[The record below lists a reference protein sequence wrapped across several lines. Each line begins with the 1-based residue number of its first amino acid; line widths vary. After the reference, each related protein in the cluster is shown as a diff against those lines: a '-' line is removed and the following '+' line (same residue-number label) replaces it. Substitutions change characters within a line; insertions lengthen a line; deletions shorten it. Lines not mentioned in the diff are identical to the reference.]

1 MTPEQ
6 PPSKKRKMS
15 ASAEVKTIYYYVST
29 NYPLVATSMDDES
42 LIRAGKMFNVDTRG
56 MFHLIGKRF
65 ENGVNHLFYLFKFKE
80 SKPASGAVRDD
91 FVVDVLSVPTSTILC
106 ETQDRMPIDFDL
118 TTVRSAKEA
127 LTKFAGEILDM
138 VRKKTDHEI
147 IEHRITSFIPAV
159 LEHTDPPASIDPV
172 PTMEAQA
179 VILQIQPLPHRIPE
193 EMYNEMLFSQI
204 EKYAVNNGLAVVSN
218 QSSVDGDV
226 SHCSQFFR
234 SRPDLIIYHPESD
247 NQKAAYLLSTANEEQ
262 YMELDE
268 EPDMTL
274 KGGMTEHKLKVKDA
288 LGQLLGGMEKVSG
301 DVAYRHLRKD
311 LSVAKRS
318 FQFIHV
324 YGLLCD
330 LETRKCRTYKLEMN
344 FKLQQSK
351 LFQGQEILEISEV
364 VPRFLATLK
373 N

>member
-1 MTPEQ
+1 
-6 PPSKKRKMS
+6 MS
-15 ASAEVKTIYYYVST
+15 ATAEVKTIYYYVST
-29 NYPLVATSMDDES
+29 NYPLIATSVDDES
-42 LIRAGKMFNVDTRG
+42 LTRAGKMFNVDTRG
-56 MFHLIGKRF
+56 MFHLIGKRL

-91 FVVDVLSVPTSTILC
+91 FVVDVLSVPTSKILS
-106 ETQDRMPIDFDL
+106 ETQDCMPIDFDL

-127 LTKFAGEILDM
+127 ITKFAGEILDM

-159 LEHTDPPASIDPV
+159 VEHTDPPASVDPV
-172 PTMEAQA
+172 RTMEAQA

-226 SHCSQFFR
+226 SHYSQFFR
-234 SRPDLIIYHPESD
+234 SRPDLIIYNSKSD
-247 NQKAAYLLSTANEEQ
+247 DQKAAYLLSTANEEQ
-262 YMELDE
+262 DMESDV
-268 EPDMTL
+268 TL
-274 KGGMTEHKLKVKDA
+274 KAGMTEHKLKVKDA
-288 LGQLLGGMEKVSG
+288 LGQLLGGMEKVAG

-311 LSVAKRS
+311 LSVVKRA

-330 LETRKCRTYKLEMN
+330 LGTRKCRTYKLEMD
-344 FKLQQSK
+344 FKMQQSK

-364 VPRFLATLK
+364 VPRFLATL
-373 N
+373 NN